1 MVGVILGEVSGGV
14 VAIDHD
20 GDGADEV
27 LREVFGLEQL
37 PETAMITS
45 EAWSFAFY
53 TLPESEWPDLRKM
66 VWDSSVE
73 GEQLE
78 VRWVTPAVATRKS
91 SREPTPMA
99 TPTDG

>member
-45 EAWSFAFY
+45 GR
-53 TLPESEWPDLRKM
+53 PGPVLR
-66 VWDSSVE
+66 VLHAA
-73 GEQLE
+73 GI
-78 VRWVTPAVATRKS
+78 
-91 SREPTPMA
+91 
-99 TPTDG
+99 